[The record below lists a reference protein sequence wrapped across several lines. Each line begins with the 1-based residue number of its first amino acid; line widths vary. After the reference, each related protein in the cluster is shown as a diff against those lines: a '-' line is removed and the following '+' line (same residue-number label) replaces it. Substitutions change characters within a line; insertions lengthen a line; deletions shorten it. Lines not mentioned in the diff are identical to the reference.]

1 MSHCS
6 VSLDDDPSGLPER
19 ASAIAA
25 SLVRQKDLKL
35 SDLKLNKGT
44 VVVGA
49 YASGVW
55 LGHKLLE
62 IFQKVSSKF
71 SKSCSKN
78 NQKLLFVTKVARKN
92 KTFSV

>member
-19 ASAIAA
+19 ISAIAA

-35 SDLKLNKGT
+35 SDLKE
-44 VVVGA
+44 VGA

-62 IFQKVSSKF
+62 IFQKVSRNF
-71 SKSCSKN
+71 SKSCSKI
-78 NQKLLFVTKVARKN
+78 AP
-92 KTFSV
+92 KTIKSYFL

>member
-19 ASAIAA
+19 ISAIAA

-44 VVVGA
+44 VEVGA
-49 YASGVW
+49 FASAVW

-62 IFQKVSSKF
+62 IFQKVSRNF
-71 SKSCSKN
+71 SKSC
-78 NQKLLFVTKVARKN
+78 
-92 KTFSV
+92 